1 MGENMMPAGVLPVV
15 LLEPLGC
22 VIWCYPL
29 RRDLHGSALLCIQK
43 AGKASAHV
51 AEVVATSDDSRK
63 RYGARLHR
71 FAAVR
76 IGLHRSGPPR

>member
-1 MGENMMPAGVLPVV
+1 MTPAGVLPVV

-29 RRDLHGSALLCIQK
+29 RRDLHGSAPPCTRN
-43 AGKASAHV
+43 AGKASACV
-51 AEVVATSDDSRK
+51 AEVVAASGDGGE

-76 IGLHRSGPPR
+76 IGLHRRGPPR